1 MTLIKPTECPY
12 YLISRVALCVTS
24 ALKKAFASKGVDRV
38 KPAYL
43 GVLLVLWREDGLKA
57 IDLSRRAGLEP
68 SSMTGLLDRMEGDGL
83 LNRSADPHDRRA
95 QRIHL
100 TEEGRGARDPVMK
113 VVDKVLA
120 DSFEG
125 ISEEE
130 ISRTMGLLRRVMTNT
145 QKGMKS

>member
-1 MTLIKPTECPY
+1 MALINPTECPY
-12 YLISRVALCVTS
+12 YLISRITLFVTS
-24 ALKKAFASKGVDRV
+24 ALKKAFASEGVDKV

-43 GVLLVLWREDGLKA
+43 GVLLALWQEDGLKA

-83 LNRSADPHDRRA
+83 LYRSADPHDRRA

-100 TEEGRGARDPVMK
+100 TGEGQGARDPVMN

-120 DSFEG
+120 VSFEG

-130 ISRTMGLLRRVMTNT
+130 ISRTMGLLRQVMANT